1 MTSSEAYSLDWR
13 SQFANLEGYLRETG
27 GVVHVRTGPD
37 GPSSNFSK
45 VLRHRLRSEQWPREW
60 STVQIAPS
68 NRNLH
73 YLSDILDQIAT
84 SAGLS
89 LASAQQR
96 GPNIEVLKNIR
107 AHTVHM
113 QDVDITVGQEHAVGD
128 GDKVKRLCGALRT
141 ALRARRV
148 ALIFLD
154 THDYE
159 AEFLRTLSRT
169 LWDGALEKLV
179 AHGLLLVDVSD
190 PKKLASMGVPWPPT
204 PSLTLDLP
212 DRYDSDTRGH
222 AIEDLAQLVFHEG
235 LFPTLETATISAT
248 ALLSTAFTVADAYS
262 QLGVLLAA
270 MRTGVIAR

>member
-1 MTSSEAYSLDWR
+1 MTSAEAYSLDWR

-45 VLRHRLRSEQWPREW
+45 VLRHRLSSEQWPREW
-60 STVQIAPS
+60 STAQIAPS

-73 YLSDILDQIAT
+73 YLSDILDQIAS

-96 GPNIEVLKNIR
+96 GPNIEVIKNIR
-107 AHTVHM
+107 ARTVYV
-113 QDVDITVGQEHAVGD
+113 QDVDITVGQEQAAGD
-128 GDKVKRLCGALRT
+128 ADKVKRLCRALRT

-159 AEFLRTLSRT
+159 AEFLRTVSRT
-169 LWDGALEKLV
+169 LWDGALEELV
-179 AHGLLLVDVSD
+179 AHGLLLVDISD
-190 PKKLASMGVPWPPT
+190 PKKLANMQVPWPPT

-212 DRYDSDTRGH
+212 DRYDSDTRAH
-222 AIEDLAQLVFHEG
+222 AIEDLAQLIFDEG

-248 ALLSTAFTVADAYS
+248 ALLSTAFTIADAYS

-270 MRTGVIAR
+270 MRAGVTAR